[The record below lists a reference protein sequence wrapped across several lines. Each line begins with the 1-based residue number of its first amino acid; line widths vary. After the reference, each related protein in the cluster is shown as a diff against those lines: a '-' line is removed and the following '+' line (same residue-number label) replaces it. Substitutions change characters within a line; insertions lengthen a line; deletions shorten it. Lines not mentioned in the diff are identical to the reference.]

1 MDDLTAVD
9 LKTFQDLQE
18 QLGADFLPGFVD
30 IFCEDVMLQ
39 LQNAQ
44 SALSAGYQTGFTRAV
59 HSIKSTSLSF
69 GALDFGAE
77 ARELEAL
84 GRAGALEQ
92 AKSRFPLLQQ
102 ACPLLR
108 QKLKEICGA

>member
-9 LKTFQDLQE
+9 LKTFENLRE
-18 QLGADFLPGFVD
+18 QLGADFLPGIVD
-30 IFCEDVMLQ
+30 IFCEDVLLQ
-39 LQNAQ
+39 LQTAE
-44 SALSAGYQTGFTRAV
+44 SALASGDQSGFTRAV

-84 GRAGALEQ
+84 GRAGDLEQ
-92 AKSRFPLLQQ
+92 AKARFPLMLR
-102 ACPLLR
+102 ACPSLR
-108 QKLKEICGA
+108 QNLKELCRA